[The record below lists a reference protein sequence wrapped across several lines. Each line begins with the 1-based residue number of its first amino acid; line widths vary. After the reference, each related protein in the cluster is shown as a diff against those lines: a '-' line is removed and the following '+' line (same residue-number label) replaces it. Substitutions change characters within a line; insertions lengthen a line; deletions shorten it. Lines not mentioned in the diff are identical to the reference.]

1 MEACLETA
9 AYSDPVSAM
18 DLCCIHV
25 QSVEKVV
32 GRSLARTSHFMIL
45 ELREVEQMATGLM
58 LALVPTVSL
67 QASVRT
73 YFRSPCREFRVVNMN
88 GGPPAVDRGQSKRA
102 KNGED
107 QSGCACCDRCSGS
120 TAVLAP
126 PSSVAPQSAA
136 LLGDRASSHLLR
148 LCAFL
153 EQLSA
158 WFCTQAQLF
167 GFLEQLCCVVLC
179 ASPPPR
185 CGHASGLVRG
195 PRLEN
200 SEASRR

>member
-1 MEACLETA
+1 MFFIEACPKIA
-9 AYSDPVSAM
+9 AYSDPASAM

-73 YFRSPCREFRVVNMN
+73 YFRSPCREFRVVDMN
-88 GGPPAVDRGQSKRA
+88 GRPPTVDRGQSKRA
-102 KNGED
+102 KNGEY

-120 TAVLAP
+120 TAVFAP
-126 PSSVAPQSAA
+126 PSSLAP
-136 LLGDRASSHLLR
+136 
-148 LCAFL
+148 
-153 EQLSA
+153 
-158 WFCTQAQLF
+158 
-167 GFLEQLCCVVLC
+167 
-179 ASPPPR
+179 
-185 CGHASGLVRG
+185 
-195 PRLEN
+195 
-200 SEASRR
+200 